1 MTKRFLLPIGTKLKE
16 YVSDTTIHGLR
27 YFVESRSNLEK
38 GIWGIVIFTSM
49 VSALYN
55 VAANYAYSLDHPI
68 ITTLDTTVVQNVRL
82 FTILT
87 MLFSIFLL
95 LEIQD

>member
-27 YFVESRSNLEK
+27 YFVESRINLEK

-87 MLFSIFLL
+87 MLSISFV
-95 LEIQD
+95 